1 VSSSSGTRRGARL
14 PHCNENL
21 TRRAILKA
29 AMRRAP
35 IRFTALA
42 LASVVFLCRAGAAA
56 TPGSAVD
63 SSTLPEIGSDT
74 SLLVVSPHPDDETLC
89 CGGVIQRVVRAGG
102 RVTVVWLTSGDAAR
116 MNLILEGRS
125 LFPATAIARE
135 LGERRMAEARD
146 ATARLGVP
154 PAGQLFL
161 GYPDGGLQALLGT
174 HRTAPYTSPTT
185 GAAAVPYPAALYPG
199 RAYTGENLE
208 RDFVAMLGRVQPTLV
223 LAPTPLDSHPDH
235 RAAGLLAQL
244 LAARL
249 APAPAV
255 RYWIAHG
262 GEGWPSPRDLLP
274 GLPLTPAPLAAPL
287 APATFALE
295 PAEEDAKLI
304 ALRAYQT
311 QMRVMA
317 PFLLSF
323 VRTNELFS
331 LRADREPLPAQAR

>member
-1 VSSSSGTRRGARL
+1 
-14 PHCNENL
+14 
-21 TRRAILKA
+21 
-29 AMRRAP
+29 MRRALTRP
-35 IRFTALA
+35 TALA
-42 LASVVFLCRAGAAA
+42 LASALLFCRAGAAA
-56 TPGSAVD
+56 TLASAVD
-63 SSTLPEIGSDT
+63 SSALPPIDADT

-89 CGGVIQRVVRAGG
+89 CGGTIQRVLRAGG

-116 MNLILEGRS
+116 VSLILTGHS
-125 LFPATAIARE
+125 LFPGTAVARE
-135 LGERRMAEARD
+135 LGARRMGEAGV
-146 ATARLGVP
+146 AAARLGVA

-161 GYPDGGLQALLGT
+161 GYPDGGLQQLLGT

-185 GAAAVPYPAALYPG
+185 GAAAVPYPGALFPG
-199 RAYTGENLE
+199 HAYTGESLE
-208 RDFVAMLGRVQPTLV
+208 RDFLAVLERVRPTLV

-262 GEGWPSPRDLLP
+262 GLGWPSPRDLLP

-287 APATFALE
+287 APAGFALE
-295 PAEEDAKLI
+295 PAEEDAKLL
-304 ALRAYQT
+304 ALRAYET

-331 LRADREPLPAQAR
+331 VRAGLDSRTAPAR

>member
-1 VSSSSGTRRGARL
+1 
-14 PHCNENL
+14 
-21 TRRAILKA
+21 
-29 AMRRAP
+29 MRRAP
-35 IRFTALA
+35 LRFTALA
-42 LASVVFLCRAGAAA
+42 LASALLLCKAGAAA
-56 TPGSAVD
+56 TLASAVD
-63 SSTLPEIGSDT
+63 SSTLPEIGSVT

-102 RVTVVWLTSGDAAR
+102 RVAVVWLTSGDAAR
-116 MNLILEGRS
+116 INLILEGRS
-125 LFPATAIARE
+125 LFPGTAVARE
-135 LGERRMAEARD
+135 LGARRMGEARV
-146 ATARLGVP
+146 AAARLGVP

-199 RAYTGENLE
+199 HAYTGESLE
-208 RDFVAMLGRVQPTLV
+208 RDFVAVLERVQPTLV

-244 LAARL
+244 LAARHT
-249 APAPAV
+249 PPPAV

-274 GLPLTPAPLAAPL
+274 GLPLTPAPLAAPV
-287 APATFALE
+287 APVAFALE
-295 PAEEDAKLI
+295 PAEEDAKLL
-304 ALRAYQT
+304 ALRAHQT
-311 QMRVMA
+311 QMRVLA

-331 LRADREPLPAQAR
+331 LHADRESRPAQAR